1 MKDILEN
8 KWTTVVKLKKQV
20 MELEKQVKQ
29 LKESAFCQNCA
40 NGSGNG
46 FGLDGKGL
54 AMVGEGLPK
63 VPEKHSLVGH
73 REKITKVQ
81 IHPNFTLIASAS

>member
-29 LKESAFCQNCA
+29 LKESAFCQSCA
-40 NGSGNG
+40 G
-46 FGLDGKGL
+46 
-54 AMVGEGLPK
+54 
-63 VPEKHSLVGH
+63 
-73 REKITKVQ
+73 
-81 IHPNFTLIASAS
+81 